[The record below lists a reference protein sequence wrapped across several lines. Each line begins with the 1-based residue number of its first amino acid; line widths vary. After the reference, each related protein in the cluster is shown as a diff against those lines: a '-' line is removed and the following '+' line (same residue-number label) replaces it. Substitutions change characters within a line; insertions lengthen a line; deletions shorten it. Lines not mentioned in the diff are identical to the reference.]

1 REFNSLARL
10 ARRLGFAGEGAMLE
24 TAESPA
30 PTTSSVSLLFGRLV
44 GSPLRKA
51 VALATLALAL
61 TGGVLG
67 WRWLDGRGAPANS
80 IAVLPFVN
88 VENDPQMEYL
98 PDGITESLIGS
109 LSQLPDLSVMAR
121 DTVFTYKGREVDP
134 RRVGDDLKVRAV
146 VTGRVRRQGERL
158 FIRAEL

>member
-1 REFNSLARL
+1 EEMRLALERLKRELNAPGDFTTRVFNRL
-10 ARRLGFAGEGAMLE
+10 ARR
-24 TAESPA
+24 
-30 PTTSSVSLLFGRLV
+30 FGL
-44 GSPLRKA
+44 PLRKA

-67 WRWLDGRGAPANS
+67 WRWLAARGAPVNS

-88 VENDPQMEYL
+88 GDNDPLLEYL
-98 PDGITESLIGS
+98 SDGITESLIGS

-121 DTVFTYKGREVDP
+121 ATVFTYKGREIDP
-134 RRVGDDLKVRAV
+134 RQVGDDLKVRAV

-158 FIRAEL
+158 LIRAELADATIGV